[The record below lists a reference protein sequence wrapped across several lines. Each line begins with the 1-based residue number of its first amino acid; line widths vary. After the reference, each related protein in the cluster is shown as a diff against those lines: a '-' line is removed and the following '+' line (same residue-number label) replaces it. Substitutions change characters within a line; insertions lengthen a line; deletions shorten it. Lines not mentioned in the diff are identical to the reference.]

1 MLGWEIEHI
10 GCMGLK
16 PIHCNLIGSA
26 PQNPI
31 CLCVLVLRAPTTPPM
46 VRYRQRDNENKFDD
60 IHFRATP
67 SIRKWTKRLI
77 FIKPLSISNKVS
89 TSAADLK
96 YFSCRVTE
104 VMIFYQTL

>member
-10 GCMGLK
+10 GYMSVK

-46 VRYRQRDNENKFDD
+46 VRYRQRDNQNKFDD
-60 IHFRATP
+60 IHFRATKYKKMDKK
-67 SIRKWTKRLI
+67 IN